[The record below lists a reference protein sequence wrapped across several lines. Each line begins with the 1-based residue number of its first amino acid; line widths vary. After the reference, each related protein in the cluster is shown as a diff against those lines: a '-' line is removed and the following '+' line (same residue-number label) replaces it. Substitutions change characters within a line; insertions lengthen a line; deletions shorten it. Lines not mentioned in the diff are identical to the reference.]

1 MHLGTFQI
9 SQNIQQHAAPSQFA
23 ARTERPKNPWLSAKL
38 FAAQTSAR
46 DAKREKVTP
55 SRRQHRYAAR
65 PVRIT
70 ASWHSAHL
78 FVAQT
83 LCTRRE
89 PAISELQPAENIIL
103 HINNSPNSYQYKPRE
118 IECTNNTKNTS

>member
-23 ARTERPKNPWLSAKL
+23 ARNERPKNPWLSAKL

-78 FVAQT
+78 FAAPT
-83 LCTRRE
+83 LCTRRQ
-89 PAISELQPAENIIL
+89 PAIYETPTCRKQHSIHPKCPQN
-103 HINNSPNSYQYKPRE
+103 HTS
-118 IECTNNTKNTS
+118 TNFKK